1 LQETHWRLTALD
13 AVPICDVC
21 VGGAPFPLQPDAFSC
36 RVALNFNRPI
46 SQIASNQAI
55 YENSVNAQ
63 GKIPLVFVFYS
74 QLPRWITLRTVG
86 KR

>member
-1 LQETHWRLTALD
+1 MCAWA
-13 AVPICDVC
+13 A
-21 VGGAPFPLQPDAFSC
+21 APFLLQADAFSGHG
-36 RVALNFNRPI
+36 ALNFNSPI

-63 GKIPLVFVFYS
+63 GKFLFVFVIYS
-74 QLPRWITLRTVG
+74 QLPRWVTLRTVG